1 MKDFFRI
8 FRVLYKNRYAVAK
21 ESNTGRRK
29 LPQSTVM
36 LLSMLPL
43 VALVCVLLGF
53 AAAQLTT
60 RYSAMTLLNA
70 ILSAVQLFILF
81 MMLPTV
87 LGTLYSS
94 EDNAFLAS
102 LPVSPTA
109 VFFAKLALCYVAA
122 LKTAA
127 VFLIPSLLTVSVTYA
142 AFGNPMFYGFFPLIA
157 VIVAA
162 APLLPLFI
170 VVLFSM
176 PVMWIGSFLKG
187 RSIVRTVFSLLFY
200 ILLMAAYMVFIFF
213 VNTEGLGQ
221 NGGETVSEGALE
233 ALALLSQVMY
243 PNSTLLSMC
252 MGIDAAE
259 NFGISLAIWTGLAA
273 VTVVLAMLFYR
284 RITAKQSESHPEESG
299 AKRSY
304 RRTKLVPALMKRDFL
319 SVMRNPSMAM
329 GTFSNIILAPIVMA
343 VMFFFMR
350 GDAEEASMSALAGEI
365 MMQGI
370 VLLYAIIFLCGTN
383 MVAMTAYSRE
393 GESFFISKF
402 LPIPPKS
409 SVTAKLLFSVSAAAV
424 SLVIMLV
431 LAVAL
436 YGIDP
441 GAAFALLTAA
451 LLFCAGTSALHIY
464 FDIKKGN
471 VHWKSQSDMRANA
484 GGGMTALI
492 PVLLSIAPA
501 VLFVVMGIFMAA
513 LEDSIGRSGVLALY
527 WSIVNV
533 VAAAV
538 AAAGLYIL
546 YDKGVP
552 LYDKIGENRAPS
564 VKKQRRS
571 LFAAGGKDGFLK

>member
-1 MKDFFRI
+1 MKDFIRI

-21 ESNTGRRK
+21 ESNTGKRR

-70 ILSAVQLFILF
+70 ILSSVQLFILF

-157 VIVAA
+157 VVVAA

-187 RSIVRTVFSLLFY
+187 RSIVRTIFSLLFY

-221 NGGETVSEGALE
+221 NGGETLSESALE

-259 NFGISLAIWTGLAA
+259 NFGISLAIWIVLGA
-273 VTVVLAMLFYR
+273 VTVLLAMLFYR
-284 RITAKQSESHPEESG
+284 RITSKQSESHPEESG
-299 AKRSY
+299 
-304 RRTKLVPALMKRDFL
+304 LVPALMKRDFL